1 MSEDEKNRWNIIKP
15 MVTTDERIND
25 LKEKLKREPDNPDY
39 IRDLALL
46 LLKQRRFGEL
56 LELYKKVVNLGYKE
70 LEIEILK
77 LVIQDLK
84 EKPKNEVAKAK
95 DMEALKERPV
105 VDTAQAKELKDETKE
120 TMVFLIPCR
129 KGYKWGFCDRNKN
142 LIIKPIYD
150 DAYPFFEGLATV
162 WLNGKCGFIDKK
174 GSIIIQPKYYSAS
187 SFSEG
192 LAPVRLNG
200 KWGFID
206 KKGNFILQPVYD
218 LAGRFSEGL
227 AEVELND
234 KWGYIDK
241 KGNFVIQP
249 VYDNALPFFEGLA
262 RVELKRLQPGSYS
275 RYRSGYIDTKG
286 TQYWED

>member
-120 TMVFLIPCR
+120 TMVFLIPYR

-150 DAYPFFEGLATV
+150 DAYPFSEGLATV
-162 WLNGKCGFIDKK
+162 GIGELPNTKYGFIDKK
-174 GSIIIQPKYYSAS
+174 GNLVIQPKYDLVR

-192 LAPVRLNG
+192 LAIVELNG

-206 KKGNFILQPVYD
+206 KKGNYVIQPKYVNAHSFSEGFAPVGIGEDPNTKYGFIDKEGNLVIQPKYD
-218 LAGRFSEGL
+218 FASSFSEGL
-227 AEVELND
+227 AEVELNG
-234 KWGYIDK
+234 KYGFIDK
-241 KGNFVIQP
+241 
-249 VYDNALPFFEGLA
+249 
-262 RVELKRLQPGSYS
+262 
-275 RYRSGYIDTKG
+275 KG